1 LGKTAE
7 LKIAFASRDG
17 KNVTD
22 HFGCAE
28 EYIVDGEVRAVTSP
42 RQCNNPHDAFEG
54 VVDKL
59 KDCQAI
65 VAVKFGEAAVEYI
78 KSRGIRIFQAQG
90 EIEAVRKG
98 IESKCQKQEL

>member
-1 LGKTAE
+1 MGKTTE

-17 KNVTD
+17 KTITD
-22 HFGCAE
+22 HFGFAE
-28 EYIVDGEVRAVTSP
+28 EYIVDGEVRTVTSP
-42 RQCNNPHDAFEG
+42 RQCNNRHDAFEG
-54 VVDKL
+54 VVDIL

-65 VAVKFGEAAVEYI
+65 VAVQFGEAAVEYI

-98 IESKCQKQEL
+98 IESKWQRED